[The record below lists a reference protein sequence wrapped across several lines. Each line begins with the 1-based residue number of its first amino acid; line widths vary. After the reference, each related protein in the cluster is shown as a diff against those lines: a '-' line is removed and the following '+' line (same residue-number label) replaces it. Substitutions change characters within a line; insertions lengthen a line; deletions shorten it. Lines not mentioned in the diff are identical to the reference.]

1 MGATK
6 NMIRENNYN
15 TEETAIEIAIA
26 FATTKGATVT
36 DFATRYPGSEGILA
50 QVATEKWLGG
60 TVPTNADT
68 NINVRNIG
76 LAMLEARKSALTFT
90 LNQLATE
97 KGLDAD
103 SVAERLNLP
112 VALFWK
118 LQRRLIAFETLP
130 ATLAPKLGEVLGKT
144 ANEIRA
150 YLRLSPQIA
159 NGASFKSDT
168 MPEIVQ
174 ESFAEALASEG
185 TPEEIAAWE

>member
-6 NMIRENNYN
+6 NMISENNTNSNN
-15 TEETAIEIAIA
+15 TEEIAIA
-26 FATTKGATVT
+26 FATTSGASIA
-36 DFATRYPGSEGILA
+36 DFATRYPGTESILA

-60 TVPTNADT
+60 TVPTIADT
-68 NINVRNIG
+68 NINVRNTG
-76 LAMLEARKSALTFT
+76 LALLEARKSALTFT

-97 KGLDAD
+97 QGLDAD
-103 SVAERLNLP
+103 GVAEKLKLP

-130 ATLAPKLGEVLGKT
+130 ATLAPKLAEVLGKT
-144 ANEIRA
+144 ADEIRA
-150 YLRLSPQIA
+150 YLRLSPQLA

-174 ESFAEALASEG
+174 ESFTEALASEG

>member
-6 NMIRENNYN
+6 NMISENNTN
-15 TEETAIEIAIA
+15 SNNNEEIAIA
-26 FATTKGATVT
+26 FATTSGATVA
-36 DFATRYPGSEGILA
+36 DFASRYPGSEKVIA
-50 QVATEKWLGG
+50 AVATEKWLGG
-60 TVPTNADT
+60 TVPTIADT

-76 LAMLEARKSALTFT
+76 LALLEARKSALTFT

-97 KGLDAD
+97 QGLDAD
-103 SVAERLNLP
+103 GVAEKLKLP

-118 LQRRLIAFETLP
+118 LQRRLISFETLP
-130 ATLAPKLGEVLGKT
+130 TTLAPKLAEALGKT
-144 ANEIRA
+144 ADEIRA
-150 YLRLSPQIA
+150 YLRLSPQLA

-174 ESFAEALASEG
+174 ESFTEALASEG